1 MLKNYDVFFREPG
14 TVDEIRCRVCGTK
27 CNVKRNEY
35 GPTCYASAVGG
46 FSRLHD
52 LFTCPHAEKRWHE
65 LALDLV
71 ETIDETPSRTL
82 ARLMKLDLKRILR
95 RKIKPEKGS

>member
-35 GPTCYASAVGG
+35 GPTCYAAAVGG
-46 FSRLHD
+46 LSTYHD
-52 LFTCPHAEKRWHE
+52 LFTCPHSKKRWHE

-71 ETIDETPSRTL
+71 EAIDETPSRTL

-95 RKIKPEKGS
+95 KKIKPEKGS